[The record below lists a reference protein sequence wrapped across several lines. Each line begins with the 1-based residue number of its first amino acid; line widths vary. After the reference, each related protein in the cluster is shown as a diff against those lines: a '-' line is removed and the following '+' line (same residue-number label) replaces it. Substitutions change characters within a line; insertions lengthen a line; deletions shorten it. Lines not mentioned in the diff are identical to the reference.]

1 MKCNRYKSTAEY
13 YKVDARKLLEIKNPE
28 LSHKSNFISNFI
40 VISAKLTF
48 AVLRKISRNSLNS
61 NLPANLYFLVL
72 CVETRG
78 PGSLRRA
85 TIPIIPR
92 PLSPSFTLISAQ
104 TKPIKVACEFSSQS
118 GWFPLNNTK

>member
-1 MKCNRYKSTAEY
+1 M
-13 YKVDARKLLEIKNPE
+13 KNPE

-40 VISAKLTF
+40 VISVKLTF

-104 TKPIKVACEFSSQS
+104 TKPIKVAREFSSQS